1 MGQFTSDVLPQY
13 YNLKCSSLHPDD
25 YKKGTSMQKSQ
36 AISAA
41 KSAGN
46 LAFRFINYWLL
57 EPAANIGKPV
67 FRSVRYFTFV
77 GVFVATLLGYKYP
90 ETTKSFI
97 KSCLPKITVEAPEIF
112 KD

>member
-1 MGQFTSDVLPQY
+1 
-13 YNLKCSSLHPDD
+13 
-25 YKKGTSMQKSQ
+25 MQKSQ